1 MTYDAVNNPFTDIL
15 ENEQLP
21 EIIRKKVIDDIDLI
35 NLSLDMADLFMVK
48 APEAIFTIMDFP
60 LENPDT
66 DSHPTEDPNPQDD
79 EQS

>member
-1 MTYDAVNNPFTDIL
+1 MTYNAVNNPFTDIL

-60 LENPDT
+60 LDDPKNDT
-66 DSHPTEDPNPQDD
+66 PPTTDPNTKED
-79 EQS
+79 E